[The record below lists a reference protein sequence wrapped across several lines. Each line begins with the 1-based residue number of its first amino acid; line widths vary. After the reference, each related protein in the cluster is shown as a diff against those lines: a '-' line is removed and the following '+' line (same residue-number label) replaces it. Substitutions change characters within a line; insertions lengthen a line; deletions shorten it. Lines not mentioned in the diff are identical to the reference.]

1 MIEVLQTGIIW
12 YVIETTSFQSLKTYN
27 SFSLAMN
34 LTRKSRLQWLR
45 CSLFCL
51 LLLLCG
57 LPGTAAAAEPE
68 ATEAAC
74 TQVTAH
80 VTPTLH
86 TIIFNR
92 VAILPLLA
100 DDPQLAAALSQALY
114 ASLAQTGKYRLQPE
128 TTTADLLKTTKA
140 EKNVDPQQQAVLF
153 GRTVKARGVVHG
165 SLSLRREIPADTDT
179 ADTRLTVNITMTD
192 AQTEKT
198 AWTMTITCQGDQYS
212 RTITADQARS
222 IMDQG
227 LTKLLDAMVAAG
239 DIFSPLVPRPTVIST
254 RGELRKIRIILQP
267 DPPYTYA
274 AYQLLASDSAR
285 GVFTVHGPPVAN
297 DRAPIILEADQ
308 LLDGKKYFFT
318 VIGLSETG
326 LANIPAPP
334 FSVTTSGAPKPL
346 DTLQSSGN
354 NLRYIRL
361 FWPPS
366 QDPNVTGYVVYR
378 STTEDGLFEK
388 IADID
393 GRKQQNY
400 IDYGSGRHFNYGSL
414 ADDTEY
420 FYTLRT
426 KNRLGIESEPTAA
439 VSARTKGNPLPPT
452 EVRAIE
458 QQPRKIPLFWT
469 PGQDPDIKGYAV
481 LRSKTGK
488 EPFEQIDF
496 VRGRETQQYTDTG
509 SWSTPLQDNF
519 TYSYQLRSVNVLDMS
534 SAVSGTVSA
543 TTKAAPGP
551 VQGLQVTNNQFRSID
566 LQWQPNNE
574 NDIISYEVFRGETG
588 DDLRRVAT
596 VDAPATSYRDKG
608 LRDGS
613 TYWYQVR
620 AVDSDQLEGT
630 LVLPVTATT
639 KPPPTAPKG
648 LTIQRIN
655 QGIELRWQKNPEQD
669 IHHYEIYNMG
679 FLSTEVGETQD
690 TTFTYTGTLDP
701 GNVYHFQ
708 VRAVN
713 NDGMTGSYSQPAVIR
728 IPEPVVIE

>member
-1 MIEVLQTGIIW
+1 VIEVLQTCIIW
-12 YVIETTSFQSLKTYN
+12 YVIETTSFQSLRTYN
-27 SFSLAMN
+27 FFSLAMN
-34 LTRKSRLQWLR
+34 FTRKSRLQWLR

-57 LPGTAAAAEPE
+57 LPGNPAAAEPE

-80 VTPTLH
+80 VTPALR

-92 VAILPLLA
+92 VAILPLQA
-100 DDPQLAAALSQALY
+100 DDPQLAAAFSQALY
-114 ASLAQTGKYRLQPE
+114 ASLAQTGKYRLLPE
-128 TTTADLLKTTKA
+128 ATTADRLETTKA

-192 AQTEKT
+192 AQTGKT
-198 AWTMTITCQGDQYS
+198 AWSLTTTCTGDQYS
-212 RTITADQARS
+212 RSISPVRARR

-227 LTKLLDAMVAAG
+227 IEQLLRGMVAAG
-239 DIFSPLVPRPTVIST
+239 DIFSPLLPEPTVIST
-254 RGELRKIRIILQP
+254 RGELRKIRVILQP
-267 DPPYTYA
+267 DPPYTYT
-274 AYQLLASDSAR
+274 AYQLLASDSAG
-285 GVFTVHGPPVAN
+285 GVFTVHGPPAAN

-308 LLDGKKYFFT
+308 LQDGKKYFFT

-334 FSVTTSGAPKPL
+334 FSVTTSGAPEPL

-354 NLRYIRL
+354 NLRSIRL

-378 STTEDGLFEK
+378 STTKAGPFEK

-393 GRKQQNY
+393 GREQQNY

-414 ADDTEY
+414 ADDTQY

-426 KNRLGIESEPTAA
+426 KNKLGIESEPTAV
-439 VSARTKGNPLPPT
+439 VSARTKGTPLPPT

-458 QQPRKIPLFWT
+458 RQPRKIPLFWT

-481 LRSKTGK
+481 LRSETGS

-496 VRGRETQQYTDTG
+496 IRGRETQQYTDAG
-509 SWSTPLQDNF
+509 SWSTPLKDNF
-519 TYSYQLRSVNVLDMS
+519 TYFYQLRSINVLDMS
-534 SAVSGTVSA
+534 SATSETVSA
-543 TTKAAPGP
+543 TTKAAPAP
-551 VQGLQVTNNQFRSID
+551 IQGLEVTNNQFRLVD
-566 LQWQPNNE
+566 LHWQPNTE
-574 NDIISYEVFRGETG
+574 NDIISYEIFRGETG
-588 DDLRRVAT
+588 DDLRRIAT
-596 VDAPATSYRDKG
+596 VDAPVIQYRDKD

-620 AVDSDQLEGT
+620 AVDSDKLKGP
-630 LVLPVTATT
+630 LGSPLTATT

-648 LTIQRIN
+648 LTIQRTDR
-655 QGIELRWQKNPEQD
+655 GIELQWLKNPEKD

-679 FLSTEVGETQD
+679 FLATEVGETQG
-690 TTFTYTGTLDP
+690 TTFMYTDTLDP
-701 GNVYHFQ
+701 GSVYRFQ

-713 NDGMTGSYSQPAVIR
+713 DDGMTGSYSQPAVIR
-728 IPEPVVIE
+728 IPKPVVIE